1 MAIFWAKTYPKQWFY
16 SGDLRK
22 GRSQGKGMSHRIKGV
37 IGMTGNGRSG
47 AEWSRRKKSHRKEW
61 SRME

>member
-1 MAIFWAKTYPKQWFY
+1 LAIFWAKTYPKQWFY

-37 IGMTGNGRSG
+37 IGMT
-47 AEWSRRKKSHRKEW
+47 RKEGKEKE
-61 SRME
+61 S